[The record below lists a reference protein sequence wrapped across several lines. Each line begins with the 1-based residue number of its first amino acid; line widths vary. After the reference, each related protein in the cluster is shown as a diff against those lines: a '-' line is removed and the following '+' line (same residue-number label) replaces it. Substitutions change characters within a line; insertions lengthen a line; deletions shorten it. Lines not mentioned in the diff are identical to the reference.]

1 MSILSDY
8 CLMGCDCFMATL
20 SSEAIGRG
28 LESIHLDGSSW
39 LVCNWHREYADLK
52 FDLLDSIQYNYAWH
66 RVTGDLDAVD
76 SLLEWVDVTPDW
88 ERIISEDDVAMFPSV
103 LDRLKSF
110 YLVNVD
116 KDFCEDVSRLSYIV
130 HCGGGELYCRS
141 LSSCRAEY
149 GVFRFRAWV
158 GDNLFRS
165 LRRHLQ
171 VTLEEFTSVYG
182 EALLDDHDCCDEL
195 LVEMLVT
202 GHLRGAVRSY
212 KIEGEYYL

>member
-1 MSILSDY
+1 
-8 CLMGCDCFMATL
+8 MATL

-28 LESIHLDGSSW
+28 LEHLHLDGSSW

-52 FDLLDSIQYNYAWH
+52 FDLVDSIRYNYAWH
-66 RVTGDLDAVD
+66 RVTSNHDAVQ
-76 SLLEWVDVTPDW
+76 SLLEWVDITPDW
-88 ERIISEDDVAMFPSV
+88 ERIIDEDDVAMFPPV
-103 LDRLKSF
+103 LDKLKSF

-116 KDFCEDVSRLSYIV
+116 KDFCEDVTRLSYICMSGDV
-130 HCGGGELYCRS
+130 SELYHRS

-158 GDNLFRS
+158 GDNLFKS

-171 VTLEEFTSVYG
+171 VTLDEFTNVYG
-182 EALLDDHDCCDEL
+182 ESLLDDPDCCDEL

-212 KIEGEYYL
+212 KIEKEYY